1 MDHESVGR
9 SPQDSS
15 AEEQTPLLSL
25 SSSFPGRSNPSLL
38 QRSHDG
44 SWNGTQ
50 LIPPLH
56 HTTTNPSGLEG
67 TTTTTTTFGDT
78 NTLAP
83 LEGYLSHSWRDA
95 IHTNKKEPYDKSLVQ
110 DEEDLEPGGGRRR
123 RPRLR
128 PRSPS
133 TQQSFFS
140 LWSSGC
146 SWCWSHSQRV
156 SRVLIYAAI
165 NLLLAV
171 PGLYGYAAV
180 IFNHAVFRPYT
191 NALAKLVLWSSL
203 VHQAGFLCCSSLS
216 GFAIG
221 TVQDAG
227 LVFLSRMSHD
237 IATQMTLRYQR
248 DDSYFVHALEPP
260 QGLSTNDTNDS
271 SSSSSIILDQAI
283 VSTTVVLLSLSTAL
297 LGVCLVLMGHFRL
310 AHGTVSYLPMPVVGG
325 YLAFIGY
332 FCVQAGVALAI
343 STPLV
348 TLRDWVTQVLLRTD
362 HLLLALPACVAG
374 LVLTWVARTGHAT
387 GQASLLPACMVAIPA
402 LFYVIVF
409 LHYRW
414 TTHDADKESSSSSSF
429 LDTART
435 HGWVGPVAPPTPVSD
450 LVQLIHW
457 QWIDWSMISHI
468 GGTWVG
474 MVLVVSFASCLDVAA
489 IAMDMG
495 RPLDTNRE
503 LRTVGICNG
512 TYCTWRPSRKKSTTK
527 QERFP
532 NLHHELFLLAV
543 RPISAFENRTIT
555 VMSGL
560 TVGFTGSYIFSQTIF
575 TYRTG
580 VHTRWIGICIM
591 ALYLFFVLSPLN
603 LLEWSPLFFL
613 GSTLIFI
620 GYDLLYEWLI
630 EIRDRILW
638 FEYALIWGT
647 FVAIQI
653 VGVDVG
659 ILVGV
664 VSAMVEQAL
673 STAQTTTVLCVPKR
687 SKAVWSREEMQLLH
701 RHVYQQNDSTRPI
714 VTLELMGPV
723 FFGSALYL
731 MERLLHEVGL
741 STALDHGNNHNNTKE
756 RIQSNGNDT
765 RTDNGP
771 FKGSPA
777 IPHSPRTS
785 PYFVAL
791 NKRPSLFHQDVAST
805 VSHGP
810 NHRTTTSGGSIPRRS
825 PPKYCVLDLTQVSNM
840 DASSAR
846 SCFVQFAKLCSQE
859 GITVCASGATPRIA
873 WMLRTHQAAYPLQEE
888 EERIKAT
895 LWHVTKTCS
904 TTTSSKSLQ
913 SPTFQH
919 PKVDKIL
926 LFHTTHEALE
936 FCEASLIHEF
946 QSQSTSLSQTSSTV
960 MSASL
965 GSGKDTTLSSI
976 LGRFLLAGSIA
987 TGYSPEELLII
998 LQRLDSQRYHSELEY
1013 QAGEKIMAQDTRPE
1027 SFYVVLEGA
1036 VASGAA
1042 TPESVQRHRQPIVS
1056 GAGPVHLTQS
1066 SSFTNLLDALPLAFG
1081 GRGQDG
1087 AEFTAT
1093 TTTTANP
1100 TGIPPP
1106 RQPFHPHAGSSG
1118 GGSSGGAYHPPV
1130 VVGTVWPLGG
1140 VFGFTDL
1147 WLDRPR
1153 TFGAFATQ
1161 DPTRVARITRSHMN
1175 LLQQE
1180 DAQLF
1185 GLLHQVLL
1193 RSSILDLANCTC
1205 HGV

>member
-1 MDHESVGR
+1 
-9 SPQDSS
+9 
-15 AEEQTPLLSL
+15 
-25 SSSFPGRSNPSLL
+25 
-38 QRSHDG
+38 
-44 SWNGTQ
+44 
-50 LIPPLH
+50 
-56 HTTTNPSGLEG
+56 
-67 TTTTTTTFGDT
+67 
-78 NTLAP
+78 
-83 LEGYLSHSWRDA
+83 
-95 IHTNKKEPYDKSLVQ
+95 
-110 DEEDLEPGGGRRR
+110 
-123 RPRLR
+123 
-128 PRSPS
+128 
-133 TQQSFFS
+133 
-140 LWSSGC
+140 
-146 SWCWSHSQRV
+146 
-156 SRVLIYAAI
+156 
-165 NLLLAV
+165 
-171 PGLYGYAAV
+171 
-180 IFNHAVFRPYT
+180 
-191 NALAKLVLWSSL
+191 
-203 VHQAGFLCCSSLS
+203 
-216 GFAIG
+216 
-221 TVQDAG
+221 
-227 LVFLSRMSHD
+227 
-237 IATQMTLRYQR
+237 MTLHPACHLAR
-248 DDSYFVHALEPP
+248 
-260 QGLSTNDTNDS
+260 
-271 SSSSSIILDQAI
+271 
-283 VSTTVVLLSLSTAL
+283 
-297 LGVCLVLMGHFRL
+297 LGE
-310 AHGTVSYLPMPVVGG
+310 AS
-325 YLAFIGY
+325 
-332 FCVQAGVALAI
+332 VAL
-343 STPLV
+343 
-348 TLRDWVTQVLLRTD
+348 
-362 HLLLALPACVAG
+362 
-374 LVLTWVARTGHAT
+374 
-387 GQASLLPACMVAIPA
+387 
-402 LFYVIVF
+402 
-409 LHYRW
+409 
-414 TTHDADKESSSSSSF
+414 
-429 LDTART
+429 
-435 HGWVGPVAPPTPVSD
+435 
-450 LVQLIHW
+450 
-457 QWIDWSMISHI
+457 
-468 GGTWVG
+468 
-474 MVLVVSFASCLDVAA
+474 
-489 IAMDMG
+489 G

-503 LRTVGICNG
+503 LRTVGISNG
-512 TYCTWRPSRKKSTTK
+512 TYSYKSGDSPETSTTQ
-527 QERFP
+527 QERFQ
-532 NLHHELFLLAV
+532 NLHHEFSLRPFLSDICVWKPNHHSHVRSDCWLYRVVHLFTNH
-543 RPISAFENRTIT
+543 F
-555 VMSGL
+555 
-560 TVGFTGSYIFSQTIF
+560 
-575 TYRTG
+575 
-580 VHTRWIGICIM
+580 TRWIGICIM

-613 GSTLIFI
+613 DSTLIFI

-741 STALDHGNNHNNTKE
+741 STTLDHNNNHNNTKE

-810 NHRTTTSGGSIPRRS
+810 NHHTTTSGGSIPRCS

-946 QSQSTSLSQTSSTV
+946 QSQSTSLSQTSSSV

-965 GSGKDTTLSSI
+965 GSANKDTTLSSI

-1042 TPESVQRHRQPIVS
+1042 TPFNDIDNPLCREP
-1056 GAGPVHLTQS
+1056 GP
-1066 SSFTNLLDALPLAFG
+1066 
-1081 GRGQDG
+1081 
-1087 AEFTAT
+1087 
-1093 TTTTANP
+1093 
-1100 TGIPPP
+1100 
-1106 RQPFHPHAGSSG
+1106 
-1118 GGSSGGAYHPPV
+1118 
-1130 VVGTVWPLGG
+1130 
-1140 VFGFTDL
+1140 
-1147 WLDRPR
+1147 
-1153 TFGAFATQ
+1153 
-1161 DPTRVARITRSHMN
+1161 
-1175 LLQQE
+1175 
-1180 DAQLF
+1180 
-1185 GLLHQVLL
+1185 
-1193 RSSILDLANCTC
+1193 CT
-1205 HGV
+1205 